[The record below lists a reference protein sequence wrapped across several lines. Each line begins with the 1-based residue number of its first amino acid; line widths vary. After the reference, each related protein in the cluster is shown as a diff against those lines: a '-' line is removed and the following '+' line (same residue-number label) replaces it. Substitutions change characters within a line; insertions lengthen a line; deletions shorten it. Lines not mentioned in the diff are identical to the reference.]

1 MTGRATTQFLPSCGA
16 CEYANQIIQLDTFL
30 AGYYPI
36 GSLSTRHDGGY
47 TLVRYTF
54 LWATST
60 V

>member
-1 MTGRATTQFLPSCGA
+1 MVR
-16 CEYANQIIQLDTFL
+16 EYPNQLNLLDLFW
-30 AGYYPI
+30 AGYYLT

-54 LWATST
+54 LWATYT